1 MLLCAL
7 PQVGECIGQYWRPNF
22 DHHMY
27 PYLPAHVTRPKEVR
41 KLFVVPL
48 PEKGFFE
55 VGAEAGGP

>member
-1 MLLCAL
+1 
-7 PQVGECIGQYWRPNF
+7 
-22 DHHMY
+22 MY

-55 VGAEAGGP
+55 VSHHDVCSS

>member
-1 MLLCAL
+1 
-7 PQVGECIGQYWRPNF
+7 
-22 DHHMY
+22 MY

-55 VGAEAGGP
+55 VRHHGNCNSCSVQHAAAY

>member
-1 MLLCAL
+1 VA
-7 PQVGECIGQYWRPNF
+7 QVGECIGQYWRPNF

-27 PYLPAHVTRPKEVR
+27 PYLPAHITRPKEVR

-55 VGAEAGGP
+55 VRCYADCVC